1 MVNNHHEV
9 YPNADGEA
17 IIWRAVMEQW
27 LAFARDNWWMIVLAV
42 VIAIVLIKIVKSVV
56 KWLLVLLVAAA
67 VLIYGFNYTPDEIK
81 EAGTKLLE
89 AVETTKEKAL
99 EAMLGDAEEA
109 AFEKTED
116 GFRITG
122 NRFTLEG
129 TDGGSTV
136 TLTYFGQEFTFELN
150 EQIRSFVDKVKDG
163 PRP

>member
-1 MVNNHHEV
+1 
-9 YPNADGEA
+9 
-17 IIWRAVMEQW
+17 MEQW
-27 LAFARDNWWMIVLAV
+27 LAFARDNWWMIALAI

-56 KWLLVLLVAAA
+56 KWLLVLIVAAA

-81 EAGTKLLE
+81 EAGSKLLE

-99 EAMLGDAEEA
+99 DAMLGDAEEA
-109 AFEKTED
+109 TFEKTDD

-136 TLTYFGQEFTFELN
+136 TLTYFGQTFTFELN
-150 EQIRSFVDKVKDG
+150 EQIRSFVETVKDG
-163 PRP
+163 PRQ